1 MKKTSMKFIMKKI
14 ILFILLG
21 IMGFFLFINF
31 NEDKEKKMKLE
42 VNEYTFEIELENNTS
57 AKAFKEYV
65 SKEKRVLSLDD
76 YGNFE
81 KVGDL
86 GTSLPR
92 NDETIT
98 TKEGDIILYL
108 GNKLCLYYNQNTW
121 DFTKLGHI
129 KDTTYLKE
137 ALGKGSVTVTL
148 YME

>member
-1 MKKTSMKFIMKKI
+1 MKKI

-86 GTSLPR
+86 GTILPR
-92 NDETIT
+92 NDKTLT

-121 DFTKLGHI
+121 DFTKLGH
-129 KDTTYLKE
+129 TTYLKE

>member
-1 MKKTSMKFIMKKI
+1 MKK
-14 ILFILLG
+14 FILLILVIVG
-21 IMGFFLFINF
+21 LCLFINKPIYQK
-31 NEDKEKKMKLE
+31 NIKKEESEAMLLE
-42 VNEYTFEIELENNTS
+42 VNGYTFEVELENNTS
-57 AKAFKEYV
+57 AKALKEYV
-65 SKEKRVLSLDD
+65 SKEKRTLSLDD

-121 DFTKLGHI
+121 DFTKLGHV
-129 KDTTYLKE
+129 KDTTHLKE
-137 ALGKGSVTVTL
+137 AIGKGSVTVTL

>member
-1 MKKTSMKFIMKKI
+1 MKKI

-108 GNKLCLYYNQNTW
+108 GNKLCLYYQNTW

>member
-1 MKKTSMKFIMKKI
+1 MKKI

-21 IMGFFLFINF
+21 IMGFFLFVNF

-42 VNEYTFEIELENNTS
+42 VNGYTFEIDLENNTS

-86 GTSLPR
+86 GTTLPR
-92 NDETIT
+92 NDKTLT

-108 GNKLCLYYNQNTW
+108 GNKLWLYYNQNKW
-121 DFTKLGHI
+121 DFTKLCHI

>member
-1 MKKTSMKFIMKKI
+1 MKKI

-86 GTSLPR
+86 GTILPR
-92 NDETIT
+92 NDKTLT

-108 GNKLCLYYNQNTW
+108 GNKLCLYYNQIHGI
-121 DFTKLGHI
+121 LQ
-129 KDTTYLKE
+129 
-137 ALGKGSVTVTL
+137 S
-148 YME
+148 

>member
-1 MKKTSMKFIMKKI
+1 MR
-14 ILFILLG
+14 
-21 IMGFFLFINF
+21 
-31 NEDKEKKMKLE
+31 LE
-42 VNEYTFEIELENNTS
+42 VNGYTFEIELENNTS

-92 NDETIT
+92 NDETMT

-129 KDTTYLKE
+129 KDTTHLKE
-137 ALGKGSVTVTL
+137 AIGEGSVTVTL

>member
-1 MKKTSMKFIMKKI
+1 MKK
-14 ILFILLG
+14 FILVMVGLC
-21 IMGFFLFINF
+21 LFINKPIYRK
-31 NEDKEKKMKLE
+31 NIKKKESEAMLLE
-42 VNEYTFEIELENNTS
+42 VNGYTFEVELENNTS
-57 AKAFKEYV
+57 AKALKEYV
-65 SKEKRVLSLDD
+65 SKEKRTLSLDD

-86 GTSLPR
+86 GTTLPR
-92 NDETIT
+92 NDKTLT

-129 KDTTYLKE
+129 KATTHLKE
-137 ALGKGSVTVTL
+137 ALGKGSVIVTL

>member
-1 MKKTSMKFIMKKI
+1 MKRIILVFVIIAGLFLFANKPIHQKSIEKEWGREIMK
-14 ILFILLG
+14 L
-21 IMGFFLFINF
+21 
-31 NEDKEKKMKLE
+31 
-42 VNEYTFEIELENNTS
+42 
-57 AKAFKEYV
+57 
-65 SKEKRVLSLDD
+65 
-76 YGNFE
+76 
-81 KVGDL
+81 VGDL

-129 KDTTYLKE
+129 KDTTHLKE
-137 ALGKGSVTVTL
+137 AIGKGSVTVTL

>member
-1 MKKTSMKFIMKKI
+1 MSMKILMI
-14 ILFILLG
+14 ALFILLG

-86 GTSLPR
+86 GTILPR
-92 NDETIT
+92 NDKTLT

>member
-1 MKKTSMKFIMKKI
+1 MKKI

-31 NEDKEKKMKLE
+31 NEDKEKKMRLE

-65 SKEKRVLSLDD
+65 SKEKRILSLDD

-86 GTSLPR
+86 GTTLPR
-92 NDETIT
+92 NDKTLT

-129 KDTTYLKE
+129 KE
-137 ALGKGSVTVTL
+137 IGRASCRERV
-148 YME
+148 

>member
-1 MKKTSMKFIMKKI
+1 MKRI
-14 ILFILLG
+14 ILVFVIIAGL
-21 IMGFFLFINF
+21 FLFANKPIHQKSI
-31 NEDKEKKMKLE
+31 EKEKGREIMRLE
-42 VNEYTFEIELENNTS
+42 VNGYTFEIDLENNTS

-65 SKEKRVLSLDD
+65 SKEKRVLSLVD

-86 GTSLPR
+86 GTTLPR
-92 NDETIT
+92 NDKTIT

-108 GNKLCLYYNQNTW
+108 GHKICLYYNQNTW

-129 KDTTYLKE
+129 KATTYLKE